1 MQLLPADADIMCT
14 CQTLVCLNHLAHWA
28 VCILQNLVLPQLASS
43 SAEQPLKQQLHG
55 STVLHSEMLAEAKL
69 FLKHNKQY
77 AVGMWIMTWL
87 EQRCSREGVGL
98 LSVEACAN

>member
-1 MQLLPADADIMCT
+1 
-14 CQTLVCLNHLAHWA
+14 
-28 VCILQNLVLPQLASS
+28 
-43 SAEQPLKQQLHG
+43 
-55 STVLHSEMLAEAKL
+55 MLAEAKL